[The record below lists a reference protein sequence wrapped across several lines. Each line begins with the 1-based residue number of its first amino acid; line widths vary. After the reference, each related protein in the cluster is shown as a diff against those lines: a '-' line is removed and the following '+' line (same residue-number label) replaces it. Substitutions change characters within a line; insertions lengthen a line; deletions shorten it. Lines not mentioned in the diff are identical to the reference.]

1 MTLFYGALLYN
12 KVGAFHVKIKAKI
25 KSDRQSGLQ
34 ADRILRAARKLFLSK
49 GYQSTTIRDI
59 CRLARLSNGTL
70 YFHFRNK
77 DAIYARIYEECFA
90 FLNGMLVQAVRP
102 DMPPLLR
109 IETAMKTYLKYFI
122 EHRDMWDMLDISY
135 RRLALPRELIG
146 RFDGLLATSFSFVR
160 DAVQAYLEE
169 AGLSGVHDSR
179 ELALLLFT
187 SIDGLFYDLKQG
199 FFEDGIKSMT
209 LKRLVAAQIHIFKT
223 FLATLDRER
232 EKA

>member
-1 MTLFYGALLYN
+1 MAAQQGS
-12 KVGAFHVKIKAKI
+12 KP
-25 KSDRQSGLQ
+25 DRQSGPQ
-34 ADRILRAARKLFLSK
+34 AERIVRAARKLFLSK

-90 FLNGMLVQAVRP
+90 YLNGMLVQAVRP
-102 DMPPLLR
+102 DMPPLIR

-122 EHRDMWDMLDISY
+122 EHREMWDMLDISY
-135 RRLALPRELIG
+135 RRLALPRDMIG
-146 RFDGLLATSFSFVR
+146 RFDGLLTTSFSFVR
-160 DAVQAYLEE
+160 DAVQDYLQET
-169 AGLSGVHDSR
+169 GLSVKHDSR

-199 FFEDGIKSMT
+199 FFEDGIQSLT
-209 LKRLVAAQIHIFKT
+209 LKRLVAAQIEIFKT
-223 FLATLDRER
+223 YLTTLAREN
-232 EKA
+232 A

>member
-1 MTLFYGALLYN
+1 
-12 KVGAFHVKIKAKI
+12 VKIKSKAR
-25 KSDRQSGLQ
+25 SDRQTGPQ
-34 ADRILRAARKLFLSK
+34 AERILRAARKLFLAK

-90 FLNGMLVQAVRP
+90 FLNGMLAQAVRP
-102 DMPPLLR
+102 DMAPLDR
-109 IETAMKTYLKYFI
+109 IETALKTYLQYFI

-135 RRLALPRELIG
+135 RRLALPQELIS
-146 RFDGLLATSFSFVR
+146 RFDKLLATSFSFVQE
-160 DAVQAYLEE
+160 AVQAHLEE
-169 AGLSGVHDSR
+169 AGLSLRYDSR

-199 FFEDGIKSMT
+199 FFEDGIQS
-209 LKRLVAAQIHIFKT
+209 LSLERLVDTQIDIFKA
-223 FLATLDRER
+223 FLTSSAQER
-232 EKA
+232 